1 VHRARRYDRI
11 DTRLRCWCEGDG
23 VTFYARMANLSEG
36 GLFVRTRTP
45 LGVGAQVTV
54 RFEARPGTE
63 ISARARVMWTRPD
76 GMGLRFDYIDEAAL
90 AVIRRIIDNDSLS
103 KEMPEGDP
111 TG

>member
-11 DTRLRCWCEGDG
+11 DTRLRCWCEGEG
-23 VTFYARMANLSEG
+23 VTFYARMINLSEG

-45 LGVGAQVTV
+45 LDVGAQATV

-76 GMGLRFDYIDEAAL
+76 GMGLRFDDIDEAAL
-90 AVIRRIIDNDSLS
+90 AVIRRIIDNDSLA
-103 KEMPEGDP
+103 KEKLEGERP
-111 TG
+111 G